1 MKISVAMTTYN
12 GEKYIEKQLD
22 SLRVQTLPADEVF
35 ISDDGSTDN
44 TLKVV
49 NQFIEKWKLLNWHL
63 YENPAHKGWIY
74 NFHQCIAKTQGD
86 IVFFCDQ
93 DDIWD
98 CEKIKIMS
106 EIMQSQQIDA
116 LSCDISMINSN
127 DEYIYKKQE
136 ALNKKEVGNLTCEKL
151 NKKYIYSIFPGCSM
165 CVSRK
170 LIDRLSLIDESI
182 TLPHDAL
189 YWKTALAMGT
199 AYHTHTPLI
208 KYRIHD
214 SNASNPSASL
224 NHHIKSVEVRDEEIN
239 ITIDQLKKFSNIYKK
254 LSINNDFIDEL
265 IRFEHY
271 RSEFINKKMK
281 NILCYFV
288 KNIRFYQSFNMFLGD
303 LLCRWEGK

>member
-1 MKISVAMTTYN
+1 MKISIAMTTYN

-22 SLRVQTLPADEVF
+22 SLRIQTLPADEVY

-49 NQFIEKWKLLNWHL
+49 NRFIEKWKLLNWYV
-63 YENPAHKGWIY
+63 YENPVHKGWIY
-74 NFHQCIAKTQGD
+74 NFHQCIAKTKGD

-98 CEKIKIMS
+98 YEKIEIMS
-106 EIMQSQQIDA
+106 EIMQSEQIDA
-116 LSCDISMINSN
+116 LSCDISMIDSN
-127 DEYIYKKQE
+127 DEFIDKNQDISN
-136 ALNKKEVGNLTCEKL
+136 NKRIGKLIHEKID
-151 NKKYIYSIFPGCSM
+151 NKFVYSIFPGCSM

-170 LIDRLSLIDESI
+170 IIDKLSKIDISMN
-182 TLPHDAL
+182 LPHDAL
-189 YWKTALAMGT
+189 YWKTALVMGT
-199 AYHTHTPLI
+199 AYHTNTPLI

-224 NHHIKSVEVRDEEIN
+224 SHHIKSIKVRDKEIN
-239 ITIDQLKKFSNIYKK
+239 ITIDQLKEFSNLYKQ
-254 LSINNDFIDEL
+254 LRISNSFIDEL
-265 IRFEHY
+265 IRFEQY
-271 RSEFINKKMK
+271 RSKFINKKVK
-281 NILCYFV
+281 NILFYFV